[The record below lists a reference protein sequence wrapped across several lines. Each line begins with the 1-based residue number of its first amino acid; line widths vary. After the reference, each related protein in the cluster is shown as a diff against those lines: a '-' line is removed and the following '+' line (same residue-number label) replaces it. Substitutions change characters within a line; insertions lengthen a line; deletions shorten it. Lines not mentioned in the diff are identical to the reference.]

1 MTLVPAEPRFGFPA
15 SKTAMAPASSV
26 WIPIKSA
33 SRSQR
38 WRSANVPPAPVVP
51 SVGQLPLSIAGSS
64 SQRRCV
70 SIGAGRLVVGRLLTS
85 VLLLSAVTSPLP
97 RLPHAELAQVP
108 PAKPRDYVLNP
119 THPQGGPKSR
129 VFAAALGITRADWQH
144 LRQQLLT
151 GVRSAPA
158 QPRGSTPWGDLH
170 EAAFDVTGPDG
181 RVHRVR
187 TGWIVRPDDPSP
199 HLTTAYVDL
208 P

>member
-1 MTLVPAEPRFGFPA
+1 
-15 SKTAMAPASSV
+15 
-26 WIPIKSA
+26 
-33 SRSQR
+33 
-38 WRSANVPPAPVVP
+38 
-51 SVGQLPLSIAGSS
+51 
-64 SQRRCV
+64 
-70 SIGAGRLVVGRLLTS
+70 
-85 VLLLSAVTSPLP
+85 VTSPLP

-108 PAKPRDYVLNP
+108 PAKLRDYVLNP

-129 VFAAALGITRADWQH
+129 VFAAVLGITRADWQY

-158 QPRGSTPWGDLH
+158 QPRGSTPWGDLY

-187 TGWIVRPDDPSP
+187 TGWIVRPDDPRP